1 MSTDETALESNAETE
16 GTSDLSSG
24 ETESHTGQ
32 QQGLQQGPQAQQGSD
47 ADASAATAD
56 QQVDRPILST
66 VFIRLSAQGAYL
78 SFGLSGWALIRGG
91 CLFEVGR
98 LLSFHH
104 FQ

>member
-32 QQGLQQGPQAQQGSD
+32 QQGPQAQQGSD